1 MKKRMLSLIC
11 VLALCLGLLPVTA
24 LAAGE
29 DAPDTLYVGN
39 RQVISGTE
47 TTYWSTDPSTGNLTE
62 SNESG
67 NWKTEATPMMTNEAR
82 VAAVMERV
90 RARVQLRKQRR
101 MAGVLVLAALAA
113 GVMLALAAIAALI
126 PVRAKEEL

>member
-1 MKKRMLSLIC
+1 
-11 VLALCLGLLPVTA
+11 
-24 LAAGE
+24 
-29 DAPDTLYVGN
+29 
-39 RQVISGTE
+39 
-47 TTYWSTDPSTGNLTE
+47 
-62 SNESG
+62 
-67 NWKTEATPMMTNEAR
+67 MMTHEAR

-90 RARVQLRKQRR
+90 RAREQLRKQRR